1 MFMGIDPGRDK
12 CANVP
17 FDPAVA
23 ANVPFDPAGAGVEYF
38 MGIDPGRDKCGVAVL
53 NAAGEI
59 KFQRVIATDELDSA
73 IKNLSAQ
80 FEIKSVILGNGTT
93 HKSAAEKISAAGLKF
108 QIVDEKH
115 TTEEARR
122 EYWIKNPPR
131 GWRRLLPTSMQV
143 PPEPVDAI
151 VAEILVRRF
160 LSAQ

>member
-12 CANVP
+12 CGASVTL
-17 FDPAVA
+17 DP
-23 ANVPFDPAGAGVEYF
+23 DRAGIKNF

-53 NAAGEI
+53 TAAGEI
-59 KFQRVIATDELDSA
+59 KFQRVVATEDLDSA
-73 IKNLSAQ
+73 IKALAAEFQ
-80 FEIKSVILGNGTT
+80 IESVILGDGTT
-93 HKSAAEKISAAGLKF
+93 HKAAAQKVTAAGLKF
-108 QIVDEKH
+108 QLVDEKH

-151 VAEILVRRF
+151 VAEILVKRF
-160 LSAQ
+160 LEDKL

>member
-1 MFMGIDPGRDK
+1 M
-12 CANVP
+12 N
-17 FDPAVA
+17 
-23 ANVPFDPAGAGVEYF
+23 F

-53 NAAGEI
+53 SKAGEI
-59 KFQRVIATDELDSA
+59 KFQRVVPTDELDTV

-80 FEIKSVILGNGTT
+80 LKIESVILGDGTT
-93 HKSAAEKISAAGLKF
+93 HKSAAQKILDAGLKF
-108 QIVDEKH
+108 QLVNEKH

-160 LSAQ
+160 LTRA

>member
-1 MFMGIDPGRDK
+1 M
-12 CANVP
+12 
-17 FDPAVA
+17 
-23 ANVPFDPAGAGVEYF
+23 F

-53 NAAGEI
+53 TATGEI
-59 KFQRVIATDELDSA
+59 KFQRVVATEELDSA
-73 IKNLSAQ
+73 IKALAAEFQ
-80 FEIKSVILGNGTT
+80 IESVILGDGTT
-93 HKSAAEKISAAGLKF
+93 HKAAAAKVTAAGLKF
-108 QIVDEKH
+108 QLVDEKH

-160 LSAQ
+160 IQTHTT